1 MQNKNLKNLEKEVN
15 IELKRVYSW
24 LASNKLTLN
33 ISKSKF
39 MIFSKMKKNVYDIS
53 VKINNK
59 PLEKCTSYKYLGII
73 IDEKLD
79 WSQHVKY
86 ICKKVSN
93 ACGALAKI
101 RHSASFDL
109 LCEIYYALFYSYV
122 RYGISIWGNAT
133 QSVLEPLRILNHRAA
148 RIMTFAPFG
157 RIDMNPILNYLE
169 ILDID
174 DIFLLETAKLIYK
187 IKTSMI
193 PIALGQYFELRNA
206 NHTHNYNL
214 RPRSNRVETI
224 NTRTQIGEKSL
235 KYRGPIV

>member
-1 MQNKNLKNLEKEVN
+1 
-15 IELKRVYSW
+15 
-24 LASNKLTLN
+24 
-33 ISKSKF
+33 
-39 MIFSKMKKNVYDIS
+39 MKY
-53 VKINNK
+53 
-59 PLEKCTSYKYLGII
+59 T
-73 IDEKLD
+73 
-79 WSQHVKY
+79 
-86 ICKKVSN
+86 CKKVSN

-109 LCEIYYALFYSYV
+109 LREIYYALFYSYV

-133 QSVLEPLRILNHRAA
+133 QTVLDPIRILNHRAA

-193 PIALGQYFELRNA
+193 PIALGQYFELRNV

-214 RPRSNRVETI
+214 RPRNNRVETI
-224 NTRTQIGEKSL
+224 ITRTQSGEKSL
-235 KYRGPIV
+235 QYRGPIVWNVIPENIRDCTTFVTFKKQLKMHLLLLQSIE